1 MTTLESFD
9 WVTDITEHYCD
20 SCGLEKVAGV
30 MLVSHYGQ
38 QPKTALLCA
47 ECGRRDKYD
56 MERQMLD
63 QQRAEEQRQFEAGEL
78 DQPAPVCFHRN
89 AEPVEGYGWVCT
101 DCGDHLTGD

>member
-9 WVTDITEHYCD
+9 WMPDITEHYCD
-20 SCGLEKVAGV
+20 NCGEEKVAGV
-30 MLVSHYGQ
+30 LSVGWYGQ
-38 QPKTALLCA
+38 QPKLTLLCA
-47 ECGRRDKYD
+47 MCGAG
-56 MERQMLD
+56 EVIELEATMLD